1 MSDITERL
9 SALRELLTMVEWDER
24 VLGPGIAHNEYA
36 GKTLSP
42 SVQKIQADIY
52 ARSSQAPF
60 STLKWRAY
68 IDGFQAF
75 DDDPNVAVAKLE
87 QLVHAAIRKDAHER
101 VAKARIR
108 YEHAQ
113 DVLKRLNETG
123 R

>member
-24 VLGPGIAHNEYA
+24 ALGPGLAHNEYA
-36 GKTLSP
+36 DKPPSD
-42 SVQKIQADIY
+42 SVQAIQVSTRRNA
-52 ARSSQAPF
+52 APF
-60 STLKWRAY
+60 SILKWRAY

-87 QLVHAAIRKDAHER
+87 QLVHTAIRKDADER